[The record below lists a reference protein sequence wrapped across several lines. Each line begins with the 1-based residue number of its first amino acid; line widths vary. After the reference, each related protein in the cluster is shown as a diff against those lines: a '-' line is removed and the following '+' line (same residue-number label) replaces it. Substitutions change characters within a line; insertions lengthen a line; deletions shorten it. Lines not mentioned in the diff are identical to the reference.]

1 MKEREKIIGLAFLM
15 LILMSWL
22 SFAFH
27 TDSRFAGSYYGGI
40 LGIAATF
47 LILLTFPYVAIK
59 RISSL
64 KLFFTR
70 AVSLRTILSFH
81 IYAGLL
87 ASILALLHTGH
98 KFQSLL
104 GIALITVML
113 GVVFSG
119 FVGRYLMTF
128 ISEETREKRVS
139 LSMLE
144 QRYREV
150 ALTLTQHPDRKTIVH
165 SLASNWFLSWFPKV
179 SPDIRL
185 AKEAHDL
192 SESIADL
199 EYALK
204 SHAAIK
210 RFFSYWIKFHIIL
223 SIFLVVLLALHIWS
237 SFYFGVRWLQ

>member
-1 MKEREKIIGLAFLM
+1 MKEQEKIIGFALLT

-47 LILLTFPYVAIK
+47 FMLLTFPYVAVKHIA
-59 RISSL
+59 SL
-64 KLFFTR
+64 KRFFTR
-70 AVSLRTILSFH
+70 IISLRTILSFH
-81 IYAGLL
+81 IYAGILG
-87 ASILALLHTGH
+87 SILALLHTGH

-104 GIALITVML
+104 GIILTTVML

-119 FVGRYLMTF
+119 FIGRYLMTF
-128 ISEETREKRVS
+128 ISEETREKRVN

-144 QRYREV
+144 QRYRET
-150 ALTLTQHPDRKTIVH
+150 ALALVQHPDRKTIVR
-165 SLASNWFLSWFPKV
+165 SLSRNWFLSWFPGV

-199 EYALK
+199 EYALQ

-210 RFFSYWIKFHIIL
+210 RIFGHWIKFHIVL
-223 SIFLVVLLALHIWS
+223 SIFFVILLMMHIWS
-237 SFYFGVRWLQ
+237 SLYFGVRWLQ